1 MPSYNPSKPALLK
14 TRKHII
20 VVLRLVIFSVIY
32 LIAIQEQHLKELS
45 GLFWLIMSIAVFSN
59 LVYLFSGR
67 TSFLI
72 QRILGWIFLFDVILV
87 SLLIYLLDI
96 KVVELFIAY
105 FAVIA
110 IAAMS
115 KNIKASFFVAI
126 VVSAFYTF
134 TFISQS
140 EIVLT
145 EFLTR
150 LIFFFT
156 VALLVGYLAE
166 EVDKQ
171 YQGKVDAEQ
180 RFQSLLEDV
189 KLATV
194 GLNLQGKITY
204 ANPFFLSLTGYSLVE
219 ITGRSWIEL
228 FIPEEEHPTV
238 TEVFT
243 KLLGDKKEIQSYYEN
258 RILTK
263 DGQERLIFWN
273 NTTLYDQKGNPVG
286 TMSIGEDITIRINL
300 EKQLRHSQKMEAVG
314 QLAGGVAHDFNNIL
328 MAIMGHAEMALL
340 DLSPDHPLYKDMKTI
355 KELGQLAA
363 NLTQRLLT
371 FARRHMLNKSVL
383 NLNKL
388 ITGVNKLISLSVSE
402 DVEVK
407 IITSATSDTIH
418 ADSNAIEQILL
429 NLCINANDAMPRG
442 GKITI
447 ETSNITIDETFSDL
461 PPWIKP
467 GSYVLLTVS
476 DSGIGMT
483 KKTKERIF
491 EPFFTTKEPQKGTG
505 LGLSVT
511 YGLVKQH
518 NGMIHVY
525 SEINK
530 GTIFKVYLP
539 VVDSKTKE
547 LLSGENQVI
556 QKGTETILVAED
568 NKDVRIWLQSML
580 TAHDY
585 NIILAAD
592 GEEALELFNKHES
605 SVDLI
610 ISDVVMPKLNGRELY
625 DQLKK
630 KKKDCKFLFITGY
643 GFDNIQ
649 EKFAIAKNVEFIQKP
664 FSIVTLTNKIRE
676 ILRKSPEK

>member
-1 MPSYNPSKPALLK
+1 
-14 TRKHII
+14 I
-20 VVLRLVIFSVIY
+20 
-32 LIAIQEQHLKELS
+32 
-45 GLFWLIMSIAVFSN
+45 
-59 LVYLFSGR
+59 
-67 TSFLI
+67 
-72 QRILGWIFLFDVILV
+72 
-87 SLLIYLLDI
+87 
-96 KVVELFIAY
+96 
-105 FAVIA
+105 
-110 IAAMS
+110 
-115 KNIKASFFVAI
+115 
-126 VVSAFYTF
+126 
-134 TFISQS
+134 
-140 EIVLT
+140 
-145 EFLTR
+145 
-150 LIFFFT
+150 
-156 VALLVGYLAE
+156 
-166 EVDKQ
+166 
-171 YQGKVDAEQ
+171 
-180 RFQSLLEDV
+180 
-189 KLATV
+189 
-194 GLNLQGKITY
+194 
-204 ANPFFLSLTGYSLVE
+204 
-219 ITGRSWIEL
+219 
-228 FIPEEEHPTV
+228 
-238 TEVFT
+238 
-243 KLLGDKKEIQSYYEN
+243 
-258 RILTK
+258 
-263 DGQERLIFWN
+263 
-273 NTTLYDQKGNPVG
+273 
-286 TMSIGEDITIRINL
+286 
-300 EKQLRHSQKMEAVG
+300 
-314 QLAGGVAHDFNNIL
+314 AHDFNNIL

-371 FARRHMLNKSVL
+371 FARRHMLNKANIS
-383 NLNKL
+383 LNKL
-388 ITGVNKLISLSVSE
+388 ITGLNKLISLSISE
-402 DVEVK
+402 DIEVK
-407 IITSATSDTIH
+407 TILASEPDTIH

-467 GSYVLLTVS
+467 GNYVLVAVS
-476 DSGIGMT
+476 DTGVGIDS
-483 KKTKERIF
+483 KTKQRIF
-491 EPFFTTKEPQKGTG
+491 DPFFTTKEPTKGTG